1 MSRRFSDEPINLIR
15 RIPTP
20 EQLSAARPSK
30 RSLGQVLLESGA
42 ACARGLAEAV
52 ASLTRWGRKAQATA
66 ADRTPSLELYSEES
80 GQAPGQT
87 PVEDRPPTVAA
98 CAGDRLPEEAHLR
111 VETMP
116 GSVSAQPTAAVQPEE
131 MAELRAFLLAQQQ
144 DIARLS
150 AQIHELKSLVLSQ
163 QQALLYLGKEME
175 SGPLAVM
182 TTGVASAPAKRN
194 RPGREKQS
202 VKDKTV
208 GRKDAPATPSLSL

>member
-52 ASLTRWGRKAQATA
+52 ASFTRWGRKAQATP
-66 ADRTPSLELYSEES
+66 ADRTPSLEICSEES
-80 GQAPGQT
+80 GHAPGRA
-87 PVEDRPPTVAA
+87 PVDDRSPTGAT
-98 CAGDRLPEEAHLR
+98 CAGDRLPEEAQLR
-111 VETMP
+111 IDP
-116 GSVSAQPTAAVQPEE
+116 APAPISAQPATAVQPEE

-175 SGPLAVM
+175 SGPLSAM
-182 TTGVASAPAKRN
+182 TTGVASAPLKRN

-202 VKDKTV
+202 VKDKAL

>member
-52 ASLTRWGRKAQATA
+52 ASFTRWGRKAQATA
-66 ADRTPSLELYSEES
+66 ADRTPSLEICSEES
-80 GQAPGQT
+80 GHAPGQT
-87 PVEDRPPTVAA
+87 SVEDRSPTGAT
-98 CAGDRLPEEAHLR
+98 CAGDQLPEEAQLR
-111 VETMP
+111 IDP
-116 GSVSAQPTAAVQPEE
+116 APVSARPAAAVQPEE

-175 SGPLAVM
+175 SGPLSAM
-182 TTGVASAPAKRN
+182 TAGVASAPPKRT